1 MIFIEV
7 QKNNLEIAYQ
17 IQKKIFP
24 DSPDAL
30 HMKMSVL
37 ENVPHFKFWIV
48 YLDNSPIGISGIYTV
63 NSDSESIWLNWFGIL
78 PCFRRQG
85 FGKKMLLK
93 TIEKCLELKCF
104 RYFRLHTSQYYNPN
118 ALPLYNEVMDIK
130 EIYNNESDEN
140 FNNTALVYSL
150 SLDGT
155 PVPLWDNRYMEIKEL
170 EIIATTGEKLL
181 ENNYTEFFSSF

>member
-1 MIFIEV
+1 MNFIEV
-7 QKNNLEIAYQ
+7 QKNNLELAYE

-37 ENVPHFKFWIV
+37 ENVPYFKFWIV
-48 YLDNSPIGISGIYTV
+48 YSNSTPIGISGIYTV
-63 NSDSESIWLNWFGIL
+63 NCDPESIWLNWFGIL
-78 PCFRRQG
+78 PNFRRQG

-93 TIEKCLELKCF
+93 TIEKCLELEYF
-104 RYFRLHTSQYYNPN
+104 RYFRLHTSEYYNPN
-118 ALPLYNEVMDIK
+118 AIPLYNEVMDIK
-130 EIYNNESDEN
+130 ESYNNKKDEN

-155 PVPLWDNRYMEIKEL
+155 PVTLWDDRYMEIKEL
-170 EIIATTGEKLL
+170 EKIAVTGEKLL
-181 ENNYTEFFSSF
+181 ENNYTNFFSSF